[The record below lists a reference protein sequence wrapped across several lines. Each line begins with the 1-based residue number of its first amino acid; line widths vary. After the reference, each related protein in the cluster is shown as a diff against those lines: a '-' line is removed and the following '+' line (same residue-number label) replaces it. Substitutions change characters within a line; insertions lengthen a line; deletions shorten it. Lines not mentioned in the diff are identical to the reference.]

1 MRGIETAPHEFDA
14 YLIFDEWGLDPIF
27 ACDYVVKQSDG
38 QRVREFTSRGEQ
50 WVATLRYQE
59 SNIVH
64 PGDQTATGTEW
75 QLQPD
80 TDTSPNTIKREY
92 RIEIERADDE
102 DQYDQQGFVGHI
114 APRWSG
120 MDGLSNDGSTHNI
133 YVPEEIDEGT
143 QIRIQGSNVEFERY
157 PELLRDGF
165 DAVDVNPRYVDQV
178 HESSHIQDAERYV
191 RTHRDE
197 SGPVH
202 ARDGP
207 IANLGH
213 LLENDRQG
221 YRKVVQQDNDGRGDP
236 SPGYYHTATLGPMRI
251 SKAWPGH
258 QLPKEI
264 KHYKA
269 REGDNLPESHPMA
282 HPKVGASYQVSRWD
296 DTLYWDELEQLNDE
310 LEETVHSVLQDA
322 EIPLHSESPYVEG
335 EYFDA
340 EISEIEPPTE
350 LSISQVRQEQ
360 ESVVVRHLA
369 DGLSPVQWDALS
381 ELVTDGGQV
390 SPDDI
395 AESGGWHVESVRRA
409 LREMD
414 DLVERK
420 YAEVGLRSDYV
431 AEMVHDAVQ
440 EAERVVTTA
449 VETAADA
456 MENAERAVDQSMSAW
471 LAWCDKYDV
480 DVTDRREQMRLD
492 IPDDDR
498 SLKIRLWKAEKIWK
512 AAGQDLQRLR
522 SARVFVGER
531 ERGTVAKIIGNGP
544 IGTSL

>member
-14 YLIFDEWGLDPIF
+14 NLNFVEWGLDPIF
-27 ACDYVVKQSDG
+27 ACDHVIKQADG
-38 QRVREFTSRGEQ
+38 QRIREFTSSGEQ

-64 PGDQTATGTEW
+64 PGEQTPTGTEW

-80 TDTSPNTIKREY
+80 TDTDPNTIKRSY
-92 RIEIERADDE
+92 RIEIERAEDE
-102 DQYDQQGFVGHI
+102 DQYNQQGFVGHI
-114 APRWSG
+114 RPRWSG
-120 MDGLSNDGSTHNI
+120 MEGVSKDGSTHEIAVPDEFGEGINI
-133 YVPEEIDEGT
+133 KV
-143 QIRIQGSNVEFERY
+143 QGSNVKFERY
-157 PELLRDGF
+157 PELLRDGMN
-165 DAVDVNPRYVDQV
+165 AVDVSPRYADQL
-178 HESSHIQDAERYV
+178 HESSNIQDAERYV
-191 RTHRDE
+191 RIHRDE

-213 LLENDRQG
+213 LLENDREG
-221 YRKVVQQDNDGRGDP
+221 YRKIIQQDHDGRRNP
-236 SPGYYHTATLGPMRI
+236 SPGYYHTVTLGPMRI

-258 QLPKEI
+258 ELPKEI
-264 KHYKA
+264 KHYNA

-296 DTLYWDELEQLNDE
+296 ETLYWDALDQLNDE
-310 LEETVHSVLQDA
+310 LQETVHSVLQDA
-322 EIPLHSESPYVEG
+322 GIVLHSEAPYVEG
-335 EYFDA
+335 EYFSN
-340 EISEIEPPTE
+340 EIIEIEPPTE
-350 LSISQVRQEQ
+350 LSISQIRQEQ

-381 ELVTDGGQV
+381 DLVTDGGEV

-409 LREMD
+409 LRQMD

-440 EAERVVTTA
+440 QAEQAVTSA
-449 VETAADA
+449 VETAANA
-456 MENAERAVDQSMSAW
+456 MDSAERAVDQSMSAW
-471 LAWCDKYDV
+471 LAWCDKHDV
-480 DVTDRREQMRLD
+480 DVTDRREAMRLD
-492 IPDDDR
+492 FGQEVHGKLSVKLMNAR
-498 SLKIRLWKAEKIWK
+498 QLWRE
-512 AAGQDLQRLR
+512 AGQDLRRLR
-522 SARVFVGER
+522 NAEVIVGGRRRGRVRDLSMEPPTLR
-531 ERGTVAKIIGNGP
+531 
-544 IGTSL
+544 